1 MVIWP
6 ALQARAFALVI
17 IFNCGMVVVVVVVV
31 VRHTQKILPIV
42 LAAAGAR
49 ACCLWKF
56 WICNTTVGNL
66 FLTSRKWT
74 QIAKNHHRH
83 RGPKFFAGGSPCT
96 FGIWGPHLRA
106 THLACT
112 TRASTLSGHPGPVP
126 PVPPF
131 TAVLSVFYYPPDD
144 FPGPQVRYLFAKSIA
159 IKGIDGVRVQFWV
172 RVATRPVY
180 APPGTFRTCPGGGGG
195 YMGGFRGG
203 GGGGSFTA
211 APSNPFALPKFWTLC
226 ILLQVVWAW
235 DVCCC
240 VLVVFGWV
248 VCSPVG
254 FWVVAVPSYY
264 F

>member
-1 MVIWP
+1 M
-6 ALQARAFALVI
+6 
-17 IFNCGMVVVVVVVV
+17 
-31 VRHTQKILPIV
+31 
-42 LAAAGAR
+42 
-49 ACCLWKF
+49 
-56 WICNTTVGNL
+56 
-66 FLTSRKWT
+66 
-74 QIAKNHHRH
+74 
-83 RGPKFFAGGSPCT
+83 
-96 FGIWGPHLRA
+96 
-106 THLACT
+106 
-112 TRASTLSGHPGPVP
+112 
-126 PVPPF
+126 PPF

-203 GGGGSFTA
+203 GGGSFTA
-211 APSNPFALPKFWTLC
+211 APSNPLALPKFWTLC

-254 FWVVAVPSYY
+254 FWVVAVPFWWPLGTYCRMVVFSGSLLFLILKLTVNTRPFLFFYSHADGCHEKDAGWM
-264 F
+264 FPWT

>member
-1 MVIWP
+1 MVHP
-6 ALQARAFALVI
+6 RLKQHVAV
-17 IFNCGMVVVVVVVV
+17 
-31 VRHTQKILPIV
+31 
-42 LAAAGAR
+42 
-49 ACCLWKF
+49 
-56 WICNTTVGNL
+56 TTVGNL

-96 FGIWGPHLRA
+96 FGRWGPHLRA

-203 GGGGSFTA
+203 GGGLVYGCSIKSFCIAKILDAVYFA
-211 APSNPFALPKFWTLC
+211 AGGVGLGRVLLC
-226 ILLQVVWAW
+226 PGGLRMGGLQSCWFLGG
-235 DVCCC
+235 CCS
-240 VLVVFGWV
+240 VLVAPGYILSNGGLLWV
-248 VCSPVG
+248 PTIFDPQIDREYATLVIFLLSR
-254 FWVVAVPSYY
+254 
-264 F
+264 